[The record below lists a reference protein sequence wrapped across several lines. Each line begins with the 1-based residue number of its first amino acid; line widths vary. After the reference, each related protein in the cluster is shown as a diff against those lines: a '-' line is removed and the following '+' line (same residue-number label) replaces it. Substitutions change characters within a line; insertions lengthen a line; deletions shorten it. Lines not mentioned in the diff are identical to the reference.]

1 MSKSNIFENSSI
13 LVTGG
18 NGAVGSNLVKKLL
31 NQYAKV
37 VVLDDFSQ
45 SSPNNLTVHKNLK
58 IIKGNINDE
67 KVLKKTFSTKF
78 DYIFHLA
85 ARFANELSM
94 HNSHFFIFLFFT
106 QIAFYFCHFST
117 SFLILIPYKL
127 LMVFFIFSQA
137 IIFVFLVNNR

>member
-31 NQYAKV
+31 NQSAKV

-85 ARFANELSM
+85 AKFANEVRHLSIRYY
-94 HNSHFFIFLFFT
+94 HH
-106 QIAFYFCHFST
+106 
-117 SFLILIPYKL
+117 
-127 LMVFFIFSQA
+127 
-137 IIFVFLVNNR
+137 